1 MKKLFKKKI
10 NEILLFALFCWVYYY
25 VGILAMIEAVP
36 SWIKGEF
43 SGWNGNFL
51 DAIAGSFFFIF
62 NTGLMIFWGYSIFF
76 KNKFLKKR

>member
-1 MKKLFKKKI
+1 
-10 NEILLFALFCWVYYY
+10 
-25 VGILAMIEAVP
+25 MIEVVP

-51 DAIAGSFFFIF
+51 DAIVGSFFFIF

-76 KNKFLKKR
+76 KKR